1 MILMCWPCALIL
13 KRLKLYCNLVQKK
26 LKPAADRKRSA
37 MSVQSLYQKLCSAP
51 VQNPVLEA
59 FNNGDVCMCDIA
71 NGKNILAY
79 AILSAAYECNP
90 KRIKTLIARNLPRDV
105 QVQELRK
112 IFEVYGAVRDIY
124 IPKNNDSSSPYYGTI
139 KGFALIKFLDA
150 DSATKACLALKSVL
164 EIRNH
169 LVAIEMAKEDR
180 QIASPNK
187 NL

>member
-1 MILMCWPCALIL
+1 
-13 KRLKLYCNLVQKK
+13 
-26 LKPAADRKRSA
+26 

-51 VQNPVLEA
+51 LQNPVLEA
-59 FNNGDVCMCDIA
+59 FNNGDICMCDIA
-71 NGKNILAY
+71 NGKNILEY
-79 AILSAAYECNP
+79 AILSAAYKCNP

-105 QVQELRK
+105 KIQELRE
-112 IFEVYGAVRDIY
+112 IFEAYGPVRDIY
-124 IPKNNDSSSPYYGTI
+124 IPKNSDPSSPYYGTI

-150 DSATKACLALKSVL
+150 DGATKACIALKSVL